1 MSSEVAKH
9 EAGIELRAGDGI
21 SEGGGGGGAGA
32 GGEAGCWHARLADT
46 GACGGAVGARG
57 RRQLQLQT
65 QDRGRLQGDRYHAVG
80 GRILHRERHQAS
92 V

>member
-32 GGEAGCWHARLADT
+32 GGEAG
-46 GACGGAVGARG
+46 
-57 RRQLQLQT
+57 
-65 QDRGRLQGDRYHAVG
+65 
-80 GRILHRERHQAS
+80 
-92 V
+92 